1 MEVLLENKKARLR
14 YLFHEKLE
22 VGIVLNG
29 FEVKSL
35 REKCGSIDGA
45 YVQVLSNELWL
56 VNSNI
61 RSQDLFAFSAGKIHR
76 RKLLCHKKELRDLKM
91 KSEAKGM
98 ALVPLKI
105 YDKNGKIK
113 LEIAIA
119 KGKNAADKRQTLKD
133 RDIMREV
140 RMH

>member
-1 MEVLLENKKARLR
+1 
-14 YLFHEKLE
+14 
-22 VGIVLNG
+22 
-29 FEVKSL
+29 
-35 REKCGSIDGA
+35 
-45 YVQVLSNELWL
+45 
-56 VNSNI
+56 
-61 RSQDLFAFSAGKIHR
+61 
-76 RKLLCHKKELRDLKM
+76 M

-140 RMH
+140 RRH